1 MKNLTKINNCQ
12 ICDKPLKQVLDL
24 GLHPLC
30 DDLVKIKSK
39 KIVLFRF
46 ISITMKRL
54 ILVLSILF
62 FVSCDYFV
70 KKKIDTKTIVNDEL
84 KSINWNDVDEYPT
97 FSICDSTNNK
107 KECFQNVLR
116 DRLNAK
122 LSNQNI
128 VVTEDVNDTILLRIY
143 IDSEGVFSIKSI
155 ECSDITKAQIP
166 QLDSLLRH
174 SFDSLPKIFPA
185 IKRSQQVAT
194 EFSLPVIVNI
204 N

>member
-1 MKNLTKINNCQ
+1 
-12 ICDKPLKQVLDL
+12 
-24 GLHPLC
+24 
-30 DDLVKIKSK
+30 
-39 KIVLFRF
+39 
-46 ISITMKRL
+46 MKRL

-62 FVSCDYFV
+62 FVSCDYFD

-122 LSNQNI
+122 LSNQKI
-128 VVTEDVNDTILLRIY
+128 VVTEDVNDTILLRIH

-155 ECSDITKAQIP
+155 ECRDITKAQIP

>member
-1 MKNLTKINNCQ
+1 
-12 ICDKPLKQVLDL
+12 
-24 GLHPLC
+24 
-30 DDLVKIKSK
+30 
-39 KIVLFRF
+39 
-46 ISITMKRL
+46 MKRL
-54 ILVLSILF
+54 ILVLTILF
-62 FVSCDYFV
+62 FVSCDYFD